1 MTDRGDRVRGSN
13 FFVVGAAKSGT
24 TALYNGLLGHP
35 DVYLTTPKEPHFF
48 AYLADPVALGH
59 LYLDEAAA
67 RRSYQALF
75 AGVGDEAAVGDAS
88 TTNLVVAGAAEVI
101 AREVPDARIVA
112 VLRHPVDR
120 AFSHWWHF
128 RAAGGEDI
136 ADFAEA
142 LRQEEARAAAGR
154 AFTYRYLGWGRY
166 AGQLRPY
173 VERFGRERVLV
184 HLYDDLCADAGAVLR
199 ATFRFLSVDDSVEM
213 PPLGRFNE
221 MVAPAPAHG
230 WRARLARRRRPP
242 TPTLDPEQR
251 AELTAGLEEE
261 ISALEALIGRDL
273 SAWR

>member
-1 MTDRGDRVRGSN
+1 VTSPN

-24 TALYNGLLGHP
+24 TALYHGLLRHE

-59 LYLDEAAA
+59 LYSDETAA
-67 RRSYQALF
+67 RQRYGELF
-75 AGVGDEAAVGDAS
+75 AGVDGEAAIGDAS
-88 TTNLVVAGAAEVI
+88 ATNLVVGGAAEVI

-112 VLRHPVDR
+112 LLRHPVDR

-128 RAAGGEDI
+128 RVAGGEDL

-142 LRQEEARAAAGR
+142 LRQEEPRAAAGR
-154 AFTYRYLGWGRY
+154 VFTYRYLGWGRY
-166 AGQLRPY
+166 TSQLRPY
-173 VERFGRERVLV
+173 IERFGRERVLV

-199 ATFRFLSVDDSVEM
+199 ETFRFLGVDDSVDI

-221 MVAPAPAHG
+221 MTAPPVSG
-230 WRARLARRRRPP
+230 WRSRLARRLPP
-242 TPTLDPEQR
+242 PKPSLDPQLR
-251 AELTAGLEEE
+251 AELTAGFEEE
-261 ISALEALIGRDL
+261 IATLEELIGRDL